1 MPSDDLILNVRQI
14 AGYPDAGSILSGDD
28 ILLQRGLGGP
38 YLSSSA
44 QNFVATALASGGDMT
59 INGDLS
65 VLAIMGGS
73 AQFSNGAFGLLV
85 AQTANFTFATVAGCP
100 VVTTA
105 DLAAGSVTSFNTRT
119 GAVVLTLADVTGVG
133 GAPIAS
139 PNFSGVP
146 TAPTAAPGSSTGQIA
161 TCAFVEAAITGGTA
175 GVSSFNTR
183 TGAVIF
189 TSADLSAAG
198 GALLASPVFTGVPAG
213 PTAAPG
219 TNTTQLA
226 TTAFVEAAV
235 AAGSAGVSSFN
246 GRIGAVTLIAND
258 ISAAGGA
265 VLASPAFT
273 GTPTAPTAAPGT
285 NTTQLATCAFV
296 TAAIAAA
303 PYAPLASPG
312 FTGTPTGPT
321 AAPGTNTTQ
330 LATTAYVTAA
340 LAAFSGAGVT
350 SFNSRTGAVNLIA
363 NDISSVGG
371 ALLASPA
378 FTGAP
383 SAPTALLGTNSTQL
397 ATTAFVQAAVTA
409 ATAGVSSFNTRT
421 GAVTLTTAD
430 VTSAGGAPL
439 ASPAF
444 TGTPSLP
451 AGSVIAGVTNASA
464 APAGQVGEVVTATA
478 SAVAAGATTVAKTA
492 VTLNLTAGDWDIWGV
507 ATTTLGTG
515 GATTLVASLSLTTN
529 ALDATWR
536 NQLVGP
542 NLGASSNQFQ
552 PVLYAPLSVSA
563 ATAIYL
569 VITITYASGSCQ
581 IGGTI
586 VARRRR

>member
-14 AGYPDAGSILSGDD
+14 AGYPDAGTILSGDD

-515 GATTLVASLSLTTN
+515 GATTLSASLSLTTN

-569 VITITYASGSCQ
+569 VITITYPSGSCQ

>member
-296 TAAIAAA
+296 TAAIATA

-478 SAVAAGATTVAKTA
+478 SAVTAGATTVAKTA

-507 ATTTLGTG
+507 GITTLGTG
-515 GATTLVASLSLTTN
+515 GATVLIASLSLTTN

-536 NQLVGP
+536 NQLNGP
-542 NLGASSNQFQ
+542 NLGVGSNQFQ

-569 VITITYASGSCQ
+569 VITITYPSGSCQ

>member
-1 MPSDDLILNVRQI
+1 
-14 AGYPDAGSILSGDD
+14 
-28 ILLQRGLGGP
+28 
-38 YLSSSA
+38 
-44 QNFVATALASGGDMT
+44 MT

-478 SAVAAGATTVAKTA
+478 SAVAAAATTVAKTA

-515 GATTLVASLSLTTN
+515 GATTLVASLSLTNN

-569 VITITYASGSCQ
+569 VITITYPSGSCQ

>member
-478 SAVAAGATTVAKTA
+478 SAVAAAATTVAKTA

-569 VITITYASGSCQ
+569 VITITYPSGSCQ